1 MVNSQDLIVNSPLKL
16 LHISLK
22 ISHEHLV
29 LRQDNNLY
37 LMSLSILNTCF
48 QCNVWM
54 QQGEVNI
61 NHGWELKS

>member
-54 QQGEVNI
+54 
-61 NHGWELKS
+61 